1 MEKLDKNNNNEIKI
15 TWYEHIRS
23 RPGFFLG
30 RRIGDSDSRN
40 DVVHELLKAVMNNA
54 VDQSEQ
60 GHGQNIDVTIKDN
73 VVNVRDYGCG
83 MPFDKLMCR
92 VTNLNPNEGCWALM
106 LTNALSS
113 HFKIQSFRDGKTK
126 TIEFFCGELI
136 GESSVEVSDQRSGT
150 SISFT
155 LDDSLL
161 GKYQWLSQRIANTLR
176 NYACL
181 NKGFAFNYNGQKILS
196 KNGLY
201 DLLCHKTKLEE
212 MLYAPI
218 HLQDEKFEFV
228 FTHTTRNCGE
238 EFYSFVNKHYT
249 PRGGTHQNAFRNALA
264 TTIRTYFGKWYE
276 TDDICNAVSAV
287 ISIKV
292 QEPLYET
299 GAQTRLGSEMMQ
311 PEGQTIHDYVNDV
324 VGRLLGDYLHKHTD
338 IGDIILNRINKL
350 EEMRKELP

>member
-1 MEKLDKNNNNEIKI
+1 MEKRDKNNDDDIRTI
-15 TWYEHIRS
+15 WYEHVRS

-40 DVVHELLKAVMNNA
+40 DAIHELLKAVINNS
-54 VDQSEQ
+54 VEQSEQ
-60 GHGQNIDVTIKDN
+60 EHSQNIDVTIKDN

-83 MPFDKLMCR
+83 MPFDKLMYR
-92 VTNLNPNEGCWALM
+92 VTNLNPNEVCWALM

-126 TIEFFCGELI
+126 TVEFSYGELI

-161 GKYQWLSQRIANTLR
+161 GKYQWLSQRIANTLW

-181 NKGFAFNYNGQKILS
+181 NKGLAINFKGQKILS

-201 DLLCHKTKLEE
+201 DLLCHKTKREE

-228 FTHTTRNCGE
+228 FTHTTRNYGE

-249 PRGGTHQNAFRNALA
+249 PRGGTHQNAFRA
-264 TTIRTYFGKWYE
+264 THW
-276 TDDICNAVSAV
+276 
-287 ISIKV
+287 
-292 QEPLYET
+292 P
-299 GAQTRLGSEMMQ
+299 
-311 PEGQTIHDYVNDV
+311 
-324 VGRLLGDYLHKHTD
+324 
-338 IGDIILNRINKL
+338 
-350 EEMRKELP
+350 